1 MRTCEAKP
9 AYDWL
14 QRLLPR
20 CITSIKIQLDWVSRV
35 PRSLENLTWHY
46 DWQKSASKSSFSVK
60 LSIEKFATDAFRV
73 TQPVDPWSN
82 DQELERGRKKISL
95 AFKWDLFD
103 QNQSRTAFRGIYYVH
118 LIGSVWRARYYAD
131 LLGTTNCTSGCTTS
145 LIFPPRNHHHVIWVR
160 VSVSDKKGNGQP
172 YNKFVQ

>member
-1 MRTCEAKP
+1 MYRSRP
-9 AYDWL
+9 ALCGPTRHNRHTIGCSACY
-14 QRLLPR
+14 
-20 CITSIKIQLDWVSRV
+20 WVSRV

-46 DWQKSASKSSFSVK
+46 DWQMSASKSSFSVK

-103 QNQSRTAFRGIYYVH
+103 QNRSRTAFRGIYYVH
-118 LIGSVWRARYYAD
+118 MIGSVWRTRYYAD
-131 LLGTTNCTSGCTTS
+131 LLGTTNCTTGCNVHYIAHISTTK
-145 LIFPPRNHHHVIWVR
+145 PPPCNLGARLR
-160 VSVSDKKGNGQP
+160 
-172 YNKFVQ
+172 

>member
-1 MRTCEAKP
+1 MRTYEAQP

-103 QNQSRTAFRGIYYVH
+103 QNRSRTAFRGIYYVH
-118 LIGSVWRARYYAD
+118 LIGSVWRTRYYAD
-131 LLGTTNCTSGCTTS
+131 LLGTTNCTSCCNVHYIAHISTTK
-145 LIFPPRNHHHVIWVR
+145 PPPPPCNLGASKRLR
-160 VSVSDKKGNGQP
+160 
-172 YNKFVQ
+172 